1 MATSLKQTITEKKI
15 KQTHFR
21 SKICALMSEML
32 ANGFALH
39 EVVLFISKL
48 PREQGYFGRQVLAE
62 LAKGASVP
70 EAFAAGF
77 FPADL
82 LLQLQLA
89 EVHGDL
95 AETLGV
101 MAATLRLQ
109 ETQKKAIRKV
119 MTYPIILFGFV
130 MIILLVLKFF
140 LLPQLLQSGDFGDS
154 GALKLIEKLPEI
166 ILVGALVLLA
176 VVAAF
181 QRWLKTRPAFQR
193 ATFIAKVPFVGTFY
207 KIYVT
212 ALFARE
218 FGKLFKLG
226 IDLRQTYQ
234 LLAAQNFQPL
244 MKELAERGEDSA
256 KQGHELITAIEQAP
270 FFQSELTTI
279 IQTGEMKGKLGDELL
294 YYSQIL
300 WQRLVE
306 KVEACLKLVQPLIFI
321 GVALMIVFL
330 YAALLLP
337 MYGSNM
343 EGLS

>member
-176 VVAAF
+176 VVARLSALAQDAPRF
-181 QRWLKTRPAFQR
+181 SAGDVYRQSTLCR
-193 ATFIAKVPFVGTFY
+193 TFY
-207 KIYVT
+207 KI
-212 ALFARE
+212 LC
-218 FGKLFKLG
+218 
-226 IDLRQTYQ
+226 
-234 LLAAQNFQPL
+234 
-244 MKELAERGEDSA
+244 
-256 KQGHELITAIEQAP
+256 H
-270 FFQSELTTI
+270 
-279 IQTGEMKGKLGDELL
+279 
-294 YYSQIL
+294 
-300 WQRLVE
+300 RLVRPR
-306 KVEACLKLVQPLIFI
+306 VWQIVQ
-321 GVALMIVFL
+321 ARH
-330 YAALLLP
+330 
-337 MYGSNM
+337 
-343 EGLS
+343 